1 MKKIAYLLFIGLIF
15 ALLGC
20 GTSAPMVTPKN
31 ESAMSMNEFNQIKN
45 GMTYEQTTAIVGSPG
60 EMVAE
65 TGNPGDQFYT
75 VTYQFEGEGSSILD
89 GAYAQLT
96 FQSGKLN
103 SKAQKGITRPI
114 K

>member
-1 MKKIAYLLFIGLIF
+1 
-15 ALLGC
+15 
-20 GTSAPMVTPKN
+20 
-31 ESAMSMNEFNQIKN
+31 
-45 GMTYEQTTAIVGSPG
+45 
-60 EMVAE
+60 MVAE
-65 TGNPGDQFYT
+65 TGNTGDQFYT
-75 VTYQFEGEGSSILD
+75 LTYHFKGEGSSILD